1 MINMKTDEMT
11 VVGRIVAPHGVRG
24 DLRVL
29 PEIDK
34 PEIFKNIKHIYFG
47 EKSYKVISS
56 RPHKNIYIMKVEGVT
71 DRNTSESMVGLSASL
86 SKDEIPPCQE
96 GEYYCFELLDME
108 VYTQEGTFVG
118 ILKEII
124 ETGANDVYT
133 VIGLDKEEI
142 YLPAIP
148 SCIKKVDVESR
159 KMTVELPEWA

>member
-1 MINMKTDEMT
+1 MNKDEKI

-34 PEIFKNIKHIYFG
+34 VELFQNIKRIFFG
-47 EKSYKVISS
+47 NKPYKIISS

-71 DRNTSESMVGLSASL
+71 DRNTSENMVGLSASL
-86 SKDEIPPCQE
+86 PESEIPPCEE

-108 VYTQEGTFVG
+108 VYDEENNFVG
-118 ILKEII
+118 ILVEII

-133 VIGLDKEEI
+133 VVDKDKKEI

-148 SCIKKVDVESR
+148 SCIKSVDVENN
-159 KMTVELPEWA
+159 KMTVKLPEWA

>member
-1 MINMKTDEMT
+1 MKTDEMI

-34 PEIFKNIKHIYFG
+34 PELFENIERIFFG
-47 EKSYKVISS
+47 DKSYKIISS
-56 RPHKNIYIMKVEGVT
+56 RPHKNIYIMKVEGVS
-71 DRNTSESMVGLSASL
+71 DRNTSESMVGLLASL
-86 SKDEIPPCQE
+86 PKDEVPPCQE

-108 VYTQEGTFVG
+108 VFSEEGELVG

-133 VIGLDKEEI
+133 VVDKDKKEI

-148 SCIKKVDVESR
+148 SCVKEVDVENR
-159 KMTVELPEWA
+159 KMVVKLPEWA